1 MIGKEWPIPASPNLK
16 STSAGCAADSAN
28 VVFTGHAEKQMRKR
42 HVNRSMAFDVLLRG
56 KIVIQPEPD
65 IKHAGLNCRMVR
77 YVAGMNVA
85 VVVNVEYPAPDLVIV
100 TVIDITKE

>member
-1 MIGKEWPIPASPNLK
+1 MADPSISQLEKHIRRM
-16 STSAGCAADSAN
+16 AADSAN

-42 HVNRSMAFDVLLRG
+42 HVNRSMAFDVLLKG
-56 KIVIQPEPD
+56 KIAIQPEPD